1 MCIIMEKRGDLSIL
15 YQDHQVIQ
23 LLEMHFNILV
33 HEKKNGSYWLPLTD
47 EFYPIIKIWLFFFP
61 ASVSHPNDLETIL
74 NSTKHIEKTF
84 IYDNLQPWFGTGL
97 LTNGGAKWHSRRK
110 ILTPTFH
117 FNILQL
123 FIQILIEE
131 GENMTKSLK
140 NAESTVVKDLMPF
153 FSKHTLNAICETAM
167 GTSLRGLGLVISSS
181 SIEKPFIGW
190 ANFLFTEGIYLSRTK
205 KIAYFIIFFR
215 RKYKGTKIG
224 FFANKST
231 YFRVHFLIFVFYLRW
246 KVLPLQP
253 LALGPAC
260 HVGFCGTG
268 GISELIH
275 L

>member
-153 FSKHTLNAICETAM
+153 FSKHTLNAICAPDTFEIYMIIHYHDIFKNAFAETAM

-190 ANFLFTEGIYLSRTK
+190 ANFLFTGALSEEASEARNK
-205 KIAYFIIFFR
+205 EF
-215 RKYKGTKIG
+215 RKYREG
-224 FFANKST
+224 
-231 YFRVHFLIFVFYLRW
+231 H
-246 KVLPLQP
+246 
-253 LALGPAC
+253 
-260 HVGFCGTG
+260 
-268 GISELIH
+268 
-275 L
+275 

>member
-33 HEKKNGSYWLPLTD
+33 H
-47 EFYPIIKIWLFFFP
+47 
-61 ASVSHPNDLETIL
+61 ETIL

-153 FSKHTLNAICETAM
+153 FSKHTLNAICAPDTFEIYMIIHYHDIFKNAFAETAM